1 MLRIHFTGTDLVRT
15 RVAPRPD
22 PMWELALSI
31 HLLRMRGTDP
41 LLSGWKSDTVA
52 RLRPAGPLR
61 AEVAMLLALNP
72 PVGYFPDFLTP
83 PEAADGIDAGL
94 DAVLST
100 AQPRLRREIDVLGGA
115 RGSLPASVD
124 ELGRG
129 NRSAIAE
136 LGTAITRYHQT
147 AIEPMWPRVRAAVEA
162 DRGMRARTMLD
173 QGVEGLLND
182 LHPSIRFDGGTLSIA
197 DYPSHRD
204 VHLDGRGLLLVP
216 SYFKTYTKPVTLV
229 DPELPPVLVYSVH
242 PAARLAV
249 TAPGEAL
256 TGLLGRTRAA
266 VLELA
271 AAGSTTTELSRRLG
285 VSPAAVSQHV
295 TVMRDAGLLLS
306 TRIRNT
312 VHHTL
317 TPLGH
322 ALLAG
327 SPR

>member
-1 MLRIHFTGTDLVRT
+1 MLRIHFTGADLVRT
-15 RVAPRPD
+15 RVAARPD

-41 LLSGWKSDTVA
+41 LLTAWKTGTVA

-61 AEVAMLLALNP
+61 AETAMLLALNP
-72 PVGYFPDFLTP
+72 PVGYFPDLLTP
-83 PEAADGIDAGL
+83 TEAADGIGAGV

-100 AQPRLRREIDVLGGA
+100 PQPRLRREIDVLG
-115 RGSLPASVD
+115 RTQGSLPPAVAD
-124 ELGRG
+124 LGRG
-129 NRSAIAE
+129 LRSAVAE
-136 LGTAITRYHQT
+136 LGTAITRYHEA

-162 DRGMRARTMLD
+162 DRSLRGRTLLD
-173 QGVEGLLND
+173 RGVEGLLND

-204 VHLDGRGLLLVP
+204 VHLEGRGLLLVP
-216 SYFKTYTKPVTLV
+216 SYFKTNSKPVTLV

-242 PAARLAV
+242 PAARLAA

-295 TVMRDAGLLLS
+295 TVMRDAGLMLS
-306 TRIRNT
+306 TRARNT
-312 VHHTL
+312 VHHTV
-317 TPLGH
+317 TPLGQ

-327 SPR
+327 G